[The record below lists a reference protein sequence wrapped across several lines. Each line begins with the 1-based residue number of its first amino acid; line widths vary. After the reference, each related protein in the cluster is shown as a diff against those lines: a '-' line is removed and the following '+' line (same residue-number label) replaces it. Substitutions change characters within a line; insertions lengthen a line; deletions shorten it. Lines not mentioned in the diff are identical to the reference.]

1 VAPRFGWADR
11 CEANQRSNR
20 EATMNE
26 DSTKELGQ
34 VIRIGDERVQTT
46 CGELCAAALRR

>member
-1 VAPRFGWADR
+1 
-11 CEANQRSNR
+11 
-20 EATMNE
+20 
-26 DSTKELGQ
+26 LGQ